1 MQNDPLQLGNST
13 VYSSNKSDHMQ
24 LGNSSNK
31 SDPPLVKEQHMKMS
45 SYRNEV
51 VYAWHFMRENDT
63 FVCF

>member
-31 SDPPLVKEQHMKMS
+31 SDHMQLGNSSDKSDPPLLKGQHMKMS

-51 VYAWHFMRENDT
+51 VYA
-63 FVCF
+63 